1 VEKWKKVWKT
11 STSLSAGHFGLPLAL
26 ADVFKGTH
34 HYRIDAKG
42 RLPVPAPF
50 RRALEERGDTG
61 VVATLLDQCLAL
73 YPSAEWLR
81 LERQLEQLPAFNR
94 AAKALSRLLVSRAAD
109 CDLDTQ
115 GRILLPPPLRQGAG
129 LEREAVVI
137 GVLNRFE
144 VWRPDRWEGF
154 LAESE
159 RLLDDAALDVAW
171 PPPAAPPATLPQ
183 RKPRR

>member
-1 VEKWKKVWKT
+1 M
-11 STSLSAGHFGLPLAL
+11 
-26 ADVFKGTH
+26 FKGTH

-50 RRALEERGDTG
+50 RRALEERRESR
-61 VVATLLDQCLAL
+61 VVATLLDQCLAV
-73 YPSAEWLR
+73 YPSAEWQQ
-81 LERQLEQLPAFNR
+81 LERQLAGLPAFNR
-94 AAKALSRLLVSRAAD
+94 SAKALSRLLLSRAAD
-109 CDLDTQ
+109 CELDGQ
-115 GRILLPPPLRQGAG
+115 GRILLPVPLRESAG

-144 VWRPDRWEGF
+144 VWRPERWQSF
-154 LAESE
+154 LSESE

-171 PPPAAPPATLPQ
+171 PPAAPTPTTASPGATLPQ